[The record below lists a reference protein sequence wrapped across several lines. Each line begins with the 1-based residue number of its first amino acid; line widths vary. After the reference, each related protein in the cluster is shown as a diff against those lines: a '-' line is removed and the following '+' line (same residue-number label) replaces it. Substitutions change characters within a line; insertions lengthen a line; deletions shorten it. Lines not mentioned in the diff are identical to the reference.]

1 MVLTCIIQGWVY
13 TLKNSKFSFNF
24 SFVTTHTTLS
34 LLHKSFGQFENFH
47 SKQTHTSNAQVS
59 RLSQKQNSQ
68 TNTSK
73 AQVFRLSQTHSSK
86 AQVSRLSQTHTHP
99 YTLGCLVLQ
108 WQIFSTGT
116 NRGPNSFEPH
126 FWSLYEFDTLLTHF
140 VISSCPVSGS
150 TPCFDKTIGFLCHV
164 WMTLQVTLL
173 LCFYCCW
180 PWYLRSNIRAKT
192 SRPWQT
198 TLSQSLGKIY
208 IKLKIP
214 HVHNFMKVG
223 SFFQA

>member
-1 MVLTCIIQGWVY
+1 MIFTCITQGWVC
-13 TLKNSKFSFNF
+13 TLQNSEFSFNF

-34 LLHKSFGQFENFH
+34 LFHKSFEQFENFR
-47 SKQTHTSNAQVS
+47 SKQTHTSKAQVY
-59 RLSQKQNSQ
+59 RLSRKQNSQ
-68 TNTSK
+68 IHT
-73 AQVFRLSQTHSSK
+73 SK